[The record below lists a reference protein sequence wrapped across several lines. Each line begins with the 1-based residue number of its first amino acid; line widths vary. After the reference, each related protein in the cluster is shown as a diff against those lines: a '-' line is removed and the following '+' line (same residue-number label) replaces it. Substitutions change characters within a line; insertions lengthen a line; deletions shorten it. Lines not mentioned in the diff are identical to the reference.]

1 MVIPM
6 KKTILALFT
15 VFFLFQGTASAEVE
29 KYIQGMFENTHVFS
43 VFTTRID
50 KDSAAGKEYYL
61 RTELRRN
68 RIKLPTSYIV
78 TEEIRFTAYNPEN
91 HFKNAVLF
99 DTKNPP
105 KLEITSGNSTEL
117 LTLDKE
123 GTAWKESYNYS
134 IRHERIYKLIKNAK
148 KIVIV
153 LPMQDKTEKRVELPE
168 KVLNEWKYIL
178 NTVMATEKRLIKQE
192 MKEAK
197 AKKQAA

>member
-6 KKTILALFT
+6 KRTILALFT
-15 VFFLFQGTASAEVE
+15 VFFIFQGTASAKVE

-43 VFTTRID
+43 VFTTKID

-61 RTELRRN
+61 RIELRRN

-91 HFKNAVLF
+91 HFKPAVLF

-105 KLEITSGNSTEL
+105 KLEITSAGSAEL
-117 LTLDKE
+117 FLLDKE

-134 IRHERIYKLIKNAK
+134 IRNDRMHKFIKNAD
-148 KIVIV
+148 KIIIV
-153 LPMQDKTEKRVELPE
+153 VPMQDKTEKRIELPRE
-168 KVLNEWKYIL
+168 VLAEWKYIL
-178 NTVMATEKRLIKQE
+178 STVMATEKRMIKQE
-192 MKEAK
+192 LKEAK
-197 AKKQAA
+197 NKIEN